1 MVTDEGTV
9 AGFTADTQVL
19 VLELGDKREEVAA
32 TLAAKGISVVQEG
45 QSLAV
50 ELQCE
55 DQYDDIRD
63 AAVEAGARLRRMSP
77 RRRQLAEIF
86 RADR

>member
-1 MVTDEGTV
+1 M
-9 AGFTADTQVL
+9 A
-19 VLELGDKREEVAA
+19 
-32 TLAAKGISVVQEG
+32 QEG
-45 QSLAV
+45 QSLTV

-63 AAVEAGARLRRMSP
+63 AVAEAGARLRRMSL
-77 RRRQLAEIF
+77 RRHQLAEIF